1 MTTVAS
7 RAQRPGRR
15 RRRGQSMVEFSL
27 VAPVLFLFI
36 FGVIDFGRY
45 YTANSSVLE
54 ASRAG
59 SRYAAVHPT
68 SWSAIQSTTIAAAP
82 SERISTGNIT
92 IKYYVATGTGLT
104 QCGHIDPGP
113 TFDGDNGYS
122 QGTCV
127 IPGSYVEVAVT
138 ETWTMLT
145 PVIQD
150 MVGSSVSISQTTR
163 LMEEQ

>member
-1 MTTVAS
+1 
-7 RAQRPGRR
+7 
-15 RRRGQSMVEFSL
+15 MVEFSL
-27 VAPVLFLFI
+27 VAPVLFLFL

-59 SRYAAVHPT
+59 ARYAAVHPT
-68 SWSAIQSTTIAAAP
+68 SWTAIRSAAAAAAP
-82 SERISTGNIT
+82 SESIASSNIS
-92 IKYYVATGTGLT
+92 IKYYVATGAGLT
-104 QCGHIDPGP
+104 QCGHIDSGGS
-113 TFDGDNGYS
+113 FDGDNGYS
-122 QGTCV
+122 QATCV
-127 IPGSYVEVAVT
+127 IPGSYVEVGAR

-150 MVGSSVSISQTTR
+150 MVGTSVTISQTTR